1 VVLGSEWDE
10 LEQRNRRVQET
21 PQRVF
26 VLGAVVAAAF
36 FGWARFFSDGQ
47 EPASTIAVL
56 DASVVELPGT
66 STLQTTEPQKPDY
79 REAPPARTGRE
90 SYVGIYECVVDGQRV
105 VSDRPCAADAKSR
118 TLVVD
123 QPDPREIAR
132 LRQQQSQ
139 AQRQA
144 SRTYTSQ
151 PGSAG
156 EGPSVAGSAEPSNA
170 RACAAVD
177 RAIDNIN
184 SRMRAGYGP
193 EEGEWLRAE
202 WHRLKRERYSLQC
215 GR

>member
-1 VVLGSEWDE
+1 MGLEWDE

-21 PQRVF
+21 PQRVLA
-26 VLGAVVAAAF
+26 LGVAVAVAF
-36 FGWARFFSDGQ
+36 FGWTYFLSEKRD
-47 EPASTIAVL
+47 PANPP
-56 DASVVELPGT
+56 DALEAEILEMP
-66 STLQTTEPQKPDY
+66 TLKAGKAA
-79 REAPPARTGRE
+79 EAQASHYQGPPPARTGRE

-123 QPDPREIAR
+123 QPDPREVAR
-132 LRQQQSQ
+132 LRQQQ
-139 AQRQA
+139 AQVQRPA
-144 SRTYTSQ
+144 SRGYTPHS
-151 PGSAG
+151 GYAG
-156 EGPSVAGSAEPSNA
+156 EGPTISGSAERSNA

-177 RAIDNIN
+177 RAIYNIN

-202 WHRLKRERYSLQC
+202 WHRLKRERYNLRC

>member
-1 VVLGSEWDE
+1 MGSEWDE
-10 LEQRNRRVQET
+10 LEQRNRRVQAT

-36 FGWARFFSDGQ
+36 FGWARFSSEGH
-47 EPASTIAVL
+47 EPANSPNVL
-56 DASVVELPGT
+56 DASVVELPGLAT
-66 STLQTTEPQKPDY
+66 PQPTEPQASHYQGP
-79 REAPPARTGRE
+79 PPARTGRE
-90 SYVGIYECVVDGQRV
+90 SYVGIYECVVDGHRI
-105 VSDRPCAADAKSR
+105 VSDRPCATDAKTR

-123 QPDPREIAR
+123 QPDPREVAR
-132 LRQQQSQ
+132 LRQQQTQ
-139 AQRQA
+139 AQRPA
-144 SRTYTSQ
+144 SRVYTSQ
-151 PGSAG
+151 SDYAG
-156 EGPSVAGSAEPSNA
+156 EGPTISGSAEPSNA

-202 WHRLKRERYSLQC
+202 WHRLKRERYSLKC